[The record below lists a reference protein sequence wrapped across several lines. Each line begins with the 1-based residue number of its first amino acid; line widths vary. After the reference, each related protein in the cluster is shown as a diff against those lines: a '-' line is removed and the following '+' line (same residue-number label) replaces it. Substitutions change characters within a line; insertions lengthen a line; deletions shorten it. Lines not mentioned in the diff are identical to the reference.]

1 MEWLADPSIWVGLS
15 TLVVLEIILGIDN
28 LVFIAILTDKL
39 PPAQRDRARLIG
51 LGLALGMRLV
61 LLATLSWIMKLT
73 DPLFA
78 VAGKP
83 FSGRDLILLIGGA
96 FLLFKATMELHERL
110 EPADAHDGPAKAFAS
125 FGLVITQIVVLDA
138 VFSLD
143 SVITAVG
150 MIDHLG
156 VMYAAVIIAMAV
168 MMLASKPLTRF
179 VGKHPTVVILC
190 LGFLLMIGFS
200 LLAEG
205 MGFKIPKGYLYAAIA
220 FSILIEAFNQWSRFN
235 RERHARQK
243 PFRER
248 TAEAVMRLLGART
261 GAQEGYDDPEQPRGD
276 TETLH
281 QSEHDMIRSVLTLA
295 ERTVSTVMTVRAD
308 LDWVDANRTPESTV
322 QKLIESPHT
331 RLLVCDGE
339 LDSLHGVVQSRD
351 LLARVLRGQALD
363 LVSAAREPLILHES
377 TTALRA
383 LEQIREHAIPLAVI
397 VDEYGGIE
405 GLVTANDLLAA
416 IAGDLADTQ
425 DADYGVETIE
435 DGTWIIDGSMSMDE
449 IERATGVS
457 LPRSAHYQT
466 LSGLFLNALDR
477 LPAAGDTVTLQ
488 TISAEVISLERR
500 RVGKARVSRRQEG
513 TTPSA

>member
-1 MEWLADPSIWVGLS
+1 MEWLADPSIWVGLL

-39 PPAQRDRARLIG
+39 PPAQRDKARLIG
-51 LGLALGMRLV
+51 LSLALGMRLV

-78 VAGKP
+78 IAGKD

-110 EPADAHDGPAKAFAS
+110 EPSDAHNGQAKAFAG

-156 VMYAAVIIAMAV
+156 VMVAALVIAMAV

-179 VGKHPTVVILC
+179 VGRHPTVVILC

-205 MGFKIPKGYLYAAIA
+205 FGFKIPKGYLYAAIA

-248 TAEAVMRLLGART
+248 TAEAVMRMLGARPGT
-261 GAQEGYDDPEQPRGD
+261 QDGQADPEQAQDD

-295 ERTVSTVMTVRAD
+295 ERSVSTVMTVRSD
-308 LDWVDANRTPESTV
+308 LDWVDTNRDPASTV
-322 QKLIESPHT
+322 RKLIDTPHT
-331 RLLVCDGE
+331 RLLACDGE
-339 LDSLHGVVQSRD
+339 LDQLQGVVQSRD
-351 LLARVLRGQALD
+351 LLACVLRGESLD
-363 LVSAAREPLILHES
+363 LVAAAREPLILHES

-383 LEQIREHAIPLAVI
+383 LEQIREHPIPLAVI

-425 DADYGVETIE
+425 DADYGVETVG
-435 DGTWIIDGSMSMDE
+435 DGVWIVDGSMSMDE
-449 IERATGVS
+449 IERATGIS
-457 LPRSAHYQT
+457 LPRSVNYQT

-477 LPAAGDTVTLQ
+477 LPVAGDTLTVGDVT
-488 TISAEVISLERR
+488 AEVTTLERR
-500 RVGKARVSRRQEG
+500 RVGKARVSLREASD
-513 TTPSA
+513 SAA